1 MTFRTRVGP
10 RRLAIAAALALP
22 TAAVSAGAQAT
33 DSAALATPAAAAR
46 PAGDRFL
53 TRRDLGVAAGLAA
66 TIAAVAPFDAR
77 ITRALEA
84 PRLHRS
90 AAWRRS
96 ALVFDA
102 YGAPGAMIA
111 GPALVVAG
119 SLFRSPVATD
129 VGLHVSE
136 SYAAAMAVTL
146 AAKGVAGRARP
157 NAWERRTYDFGFGR
171 GYPHRQQY
179 SSFPSGHATGSFAFA
194 AAIASEAGAHWPA
207 HARTVGAL
215 AYGGAAL
222 DGVSRVYRDSHWAS
236 DVAAGALVGT
246 MSGLLVT
253 RFQHA
258 HPGNRLDAL
267 ARRVTLAPSGEGLRL
282 SVSTRR

>member
-1 MTFRTRVGP
+1 
-10 RRLAIAAALALP
+10 
-22 TAAVSAGAQAT
+22 
-33 DSAALATPAAAAR
+33 
-46 PAGDRFL
+46 
-53 TRRDLGVAAGLAA
+53 
-66 TIAAVAPFDAR
+66 
-77 ITRALEA
+77 
-84 PRLHRS
+84 
-90 AAWRRS
+90 
-96 ALVFDA
+96 
-102 YGAPGAMIA
+102 MIA

-119 SLFRSPVATD
+119 SLFRSPTATD

-136 SYAAAMAVTL
+136 AYAAARAVALAVT
-146 AAKGVAGRARP
+146 GVAGRARP

-194 AAIASEAGAHWPA
+194 AALASEAGAHWPA
-207 HARTVGAL
+207 HARTIGAL

-253 RFQHA
+253 RYQHA
-258 HPGNRLDAL
+258 HPDNRIDAL
-267 ARRVTLAPSGEGLRL
+267 ARRLTLAPSDGGLQLGVAARF
-282 SVSTRR
+282 